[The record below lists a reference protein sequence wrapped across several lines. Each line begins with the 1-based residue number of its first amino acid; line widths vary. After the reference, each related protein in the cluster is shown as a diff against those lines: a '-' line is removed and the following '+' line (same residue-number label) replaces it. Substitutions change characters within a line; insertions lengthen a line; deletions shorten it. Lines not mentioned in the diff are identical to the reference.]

1 MRTTLDIDEKILSEV
16 AKITRQK
23 NKSKAVSKALE
34 DYIREIKI
42 GQLKELSGKVRII
55 ENWGKLREMELNE

>member
-1 MRTTLDIDEKILSEV
+1 MRTTLDIDEKILNEV

-42 GQLKELSGKVRII
+42 QQLKKLSGKVRIKD
-55 ENWGKLREMELNE
+55 NWKKLREMELDE